1 MARIVAKPDVQRD
14 ISSAEAQLDRSN
26 SRTDDQLDDQ
36 SNHQSNF
43 PSPVPS
49 STQCVADVM
58 TQNPITVRPDT
69 PLDQVMAILAQQ
81 QISGLPVLDQADRL
95 VGVISEADLMWQL
108 TGVLPPTYVT
118 ILDSVVMV
126 KNPLS
131 ANRDRHR
138 ALGQTVGEVMTTPA
152 ISVAA
157 TATLP
162 AAAQLMHD
170 HRRLPVV
177 DGEGHLVGIVTRSDI
192 IRTMAAAPVAHGEQ

>member
-1 MARIVAKPDVQRD
+1 MTRLVAKIDRQRD
-14 ISSAEAQLDRSN
+14 VPSADNRIEQSN
-26 SRTDDQLDDQ
+26 SQ
-36 SNHQSNF
+36 SNHQNNHQSNL
-43 PSPVPS
+43 PSQRSPS
-49 STQCVADVM
+49 APGVADVM
-58 TQNPITVRPDT
+58 TRNPVTVRPDT
-69 PLDQVMAILAQQ
+69 PLNQVIAILAQQ

-118 ILDSVVMV
+118 LLDSVVMV

-131 ANRDRHR
+131 AARDRHR
-138 ALGQTVGEVMTTPA
+138 ALGQTVGEVMTSPA

-157 TATLP
+157 AATLP

-177 DGEGHLVGIVTRSDI
+177 DDEGHLVGIVTRSDI
-192 IRTMAAAPVAHGEQ
+192 IRTMAAAPVDCGE